1 MEKQDLLEQVKVTIG
16 KTKAVVTHFGD
27 DLDNKSSIYAL
38 EKWAKEEGILE
49 ENEKLEVKRVPA
61 GRTMPGMLNVDTGG
75 HKGNRVEEDGTIV
88 IDGDTENGVKSA
100 AQSISNLGIYVPE
113 QIVEVADAR
122 PARVSPTDSRSG
134 LALIR
139 YLTGEQAFKLAE
151 EGLVTASLNDEQ
163 IERFGLAEAHKKQQD
178 IIDNAIEKIQK
189 YVTQLEDGKRIVL
202 APEQILAGSQIA
214 YEMGI
219 EYYASASE
227 HRDSEKNVDGVTFA
241 ITSKPGTKL
250 PKEVLEYGR
259 QLVEEYRIDETSSG
273 VFVAP
278 NEEMIV
284 AGGFKNPT
292 FRIPNVTVNGMLE
305 IIESKFTGKEVNRV
319 QE

>member
-1 MEKQDLLEQVKVTIG
+1 
-16 KTKAVVTHFGD
+16 
-27 DLDNKSSIYAL
+27 
-38 EKWAKEEGILE
+38 
-49 ENEKLEVKRVPA
+49 
-61 GRTMPGMLNVDTGG
+61 
-75 HKGNRVEEDGTIV
+75 
-88 IDGDTENGVKSA
+88 
-100 AQSISNLGIYVPE
+100 
-113 QIVEVADAR
+113 
-122 PARVSPTDSRSG
+122 
-134 LALIR
+134 
-139 YLTGEQAFKLAE
+139 
-151 EGLVTASLNDEQ
+151 
-163 IERFGLAEAHKKQQD
+163 
-178 IIDNAIEKIQK
+178 
-189 YVTQLEDGKRIVL
+189 
-202 APEQILAGSQIA
+202 
-214 YEMGI
+214 MGI

-259 QLVEEYRIDETSSG
+259 QLVEEYRIDEKSSG